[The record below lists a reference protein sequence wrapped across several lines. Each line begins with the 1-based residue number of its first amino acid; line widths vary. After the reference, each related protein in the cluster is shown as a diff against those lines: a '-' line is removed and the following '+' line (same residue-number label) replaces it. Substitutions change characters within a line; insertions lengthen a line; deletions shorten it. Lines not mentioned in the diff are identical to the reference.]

1 MARGKHRKRGGT
13 SDSPNVKYHDRVA
26 GIYDNI
32 YDTKAYWRFWRD
44 VVWKRARA
52 VFPEPPAD
60 LLEAGGG
67 TGHFGLR
74 AARAGYRTVISD
86 LSVKMCERA
95 RKNALELPESRRPE
109 VVEADLQDLQPFD
122 DASFDALMAIGDVLS
137 FVPDARKAL
146 RAAHRVVRP
155 GGAIVATVDSTYAAI
170 EHILT
175 EGGPPALERFLK
187 DGKTEFLTK
196 KQEERFPTKAFT
208 PERLR
213 TLCEQTG
220 WEEVAVYAQLALPV
234 RKHRELLED
243 TETYQRLLK
252 LEMKLGAR
260 EPLLATGGCLLFTA
274 RRADQGT

>member
-1 MARGKHRKRGGT
+1 MARGKHSKDRNRP
-13 SDSPNVKYHDRVA
+13 DPNVKYHDRVS

-32 YDTKAYWRFWRD
+32 YETKSYWRFWRD

-52 VFPEPPAD
+52 ILKTPPAD

-74 AARAGYRTVISD
+74 AARAGYTTVISD

-109 VVEADLQDLQPFD
+109 VIEADLQDLKPFD

-155 GGAIVATVDSTYAAI
+155 GGVLIATVDSIYAGI
-170 EHILT
+170 DHMLI
-175 EGGPPALERFLK
+175 EGGAAAVEKFLK
-187 DGKTEFLTK
+187 DGKSEFLTK
-196 KQEERFPTKAFT
+196 KLEERFPTKAFT

-220 WEEVAVYAQLALPV
+220 WTGVEVFAQVALPL
-234 RKHRELLED
+234 RKHYALLDD
-243 TETYQRLLK
+243 TEQYQRLLK
-252 LEMKLGAR
+252 LELKLGGR
-260 EPLLATGGCLLFTA
+260 EPMLAKGGCLLFTA
-274 RRADQGT
+274 VRGA

>member
-1 MARGKHRKRGGT
+1 MARRDQSSKKR
-13 SDSPNVKYHDRVA
+13 DNNVKYHDRVA

-32 YDTKAYWRFWRD
+32 YETKEYWRFWRD

-52 VFPEPPAD
+52 ILKAPPAD

-67 TGHFGLR
+67 TGHFGMR
-74 AARAGYRTVISD
+74 AARAGYQTVISD
-86 LSVKMCERA
+86 LSLKMCERA
-95 RKNALELPESRRPE
+95 RKNALELPESRRPA
-109 VVEADLQDLQPFD
+109 VVEADLLTLEPFG

-137 FVPDARKAL
+137 FVPDARTAL

-155 GGAIVATVDSTYAAI
+155 GGVLIATVDSIYAGI

-175 EGGPPALERFLK
+175 AGGPAALEQFLK

-196 KQEERFPTKAFT
+196 KAEERFPTKAFT

-220 WEEVAVYAQLALPV
+220 WGAVAVYAQLALPV
-234 RKHRELLED
+234 RKHRELLD
-243 TETYQRLLK
+243 DSDGYQRLLK
-252 LEMKLGAR
+252 IELKLGAR
-260 EPLLATGGCLLFTA
+260 EPMLAQGGCLLFTA
-274 RRADQGT
+274 VRE